1 MNILQLDA
9 NNFNQ
14 DLTISIKEDEKNV
27 KIDYKQGTGCVVS
40 LSNENREQGT
50 GNREQGPGTREQG
63 TGCVVSLSNENR
75 EQKYY
80 PLPIT
85 HYPLPITHLG

>member
-40 LSNENREQGT
+40 LSNENRERRISEEKT
-50 GNREQGPGTREQG
+50 SPSSFAA
-63 TGCVVSLSNENR
+63 SLFVLIGLATAIVIISGEFV
-75 EQKYY
+75 EF
-80 PLPIT
+80 
-85 HYPLPITHLG
+85 LGILKCDR

>member
-40 LSNENREQGT
+40 LSNENREQGI
-50 GNREQGPGTREQG
+50 GCAVIVGLKQYGQAPGDKDTADPQFQFVG
-63 TGCVVSLSNENR
+63 
-75 EQKYY
+75 
-80 PLPIT
+80 
-85 HYPLPITHLG
+85 